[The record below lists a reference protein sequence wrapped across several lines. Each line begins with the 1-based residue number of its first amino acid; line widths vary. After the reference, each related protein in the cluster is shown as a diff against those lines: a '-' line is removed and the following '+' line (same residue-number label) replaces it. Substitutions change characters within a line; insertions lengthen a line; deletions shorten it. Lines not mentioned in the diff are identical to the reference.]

1 MAYNVSPPATLA
13 YLPPLGHGA
22 SPLIP
27 EDLLLTHVLTGV
39 ARAMLG
45 KIQVRMHKSRLL
57 PLFFF
62 FSIPQS
68 SAQDISLLRMCPC
81 EQ

>member
-1 MAYNVSPPATLA
+1 MDYSVSPPAAFA

-27 EDLLLTHVLTGV
+27 EDLLLTHVLMGV
-39 ARAMLG
+39 ARAMLC
-45 KIQVRMHKSRLL
+45 KIQVRMHNSRLL

-62 FSIPQS
+62 S
-68 SAQDISLLRMCPC
+68 SMRVLLRTCPC
-81 EQ
+81 SGCALCEQ